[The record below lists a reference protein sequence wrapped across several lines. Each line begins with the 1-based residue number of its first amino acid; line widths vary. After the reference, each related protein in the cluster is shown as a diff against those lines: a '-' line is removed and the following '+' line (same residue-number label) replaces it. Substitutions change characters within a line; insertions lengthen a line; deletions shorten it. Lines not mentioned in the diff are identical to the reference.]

1 MSATRKRRVMQ
12 ILWDPARQGYEVWFE
27 AENGAF
33 QQVVAAL
40 KRIDT
45 QRRAYDPATRRWF
58 FAAGELDRLRQIATE
73 HFDAALLTHG
83 GETVNLHT
91 GRVTHQ
97 LTLFS

>member
-1 MSATRKRRVMQ
+1 MQ

-33 QQVVAAL
+33 QQIVAAL

-45 QRRAYDPATRRWF
+45 QRRAYDPTTRRWF
-58 FAAGELDRLRQIATE
+58 FPAEELDHLREIANE

-83 GETVNLHT
+83 AQTVNLHT
-91 GRVTHQ
+91 GRVSQQ
-97 LTLFS
+97 LSLFS